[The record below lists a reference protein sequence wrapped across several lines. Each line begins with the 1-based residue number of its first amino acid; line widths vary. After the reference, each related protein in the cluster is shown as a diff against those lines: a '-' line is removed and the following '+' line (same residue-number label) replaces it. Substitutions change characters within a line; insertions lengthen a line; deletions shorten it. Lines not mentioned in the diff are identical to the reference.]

1 MSVPDTHEVRPAG
14 HEPGE
19 RGPLDKILNV
29 FAETHAGEGGSAVLL
44 SLSVFFLLVS
54 YYLVKTAREPLIL
67 ASGAEVKSYAS
78 VGQTLLLIPVTY
90 LYGLLSHRVGRLR
103 LITIVTLVFASNL
116 VLFFG
121 LNLVGVP
128 IGLAFYLWAGVF
140 NMMIV
145 AQFWSF
151 AADVYTEEQGKR
163 LFAIL
168 GIGSTVGAV
177 AGSGI
182 SAVLIKPVGVYG
194 LMVAAAIFLL
204 ASLGLTFIVNQREN
218 RQIAENK
225 AKTSENKPDEVEKPL
240 GAEGG
245 FKLILADRYLLLI
258 AVLAFTLNCVKT
270 NGEYILDRTLLE
282 HIKAILPH
290 GQNAHAFS
298 QAYIGEFKAQ
308 YFLYVNIATVVL
320 QLFVVSRVIKYLGVR
335 VALFVSPVLLLCGY
349 SGAVLFPVFSLIY
362 AVKITENTLD
372 YSLGNTS
379 RQALW
384 LLSSRDEKYKAKS
397 VIDATIVRAGDAL
410 AAGLTFVG
418 VTMHFVTEH
427 FIIANLVLIVI
438 WSIAM
443 VLLGREHK
451 KREAAHGKQASA
463 PEKQGEAHAAAAV
476 SA

>member
-1 MSVPDTHEVRPAG
+1 MAPPETNEDHAAA
-14 HEPGE
+14 HAA
-19 RGPLDKILNV
+19 RGPLEKILSV
-29 FAETHAGEGGSAVLL
+29 FADTHAGEGMSALL
-44 SLSVFFLLVS
+44 LTLSVFFLLVS
-54 YYLVKTAREPLIL
+54 YYLIKTAREPLIL

-90 LYGLLSHRVGRLR
+90 LYGVLSHRVGRLK
-103 LITIVTLVFASNL
+103 LIVVVTLIFASNL
-116 VLFFG
+116 VLFFA
-121 LNLVGVP
+121 LNALGVP

-140 NMMIV
+140 NMMSV

-151 AADVYTEEQGKR
+151 AADVYTEAQGKR

-182 SAVLIKPVGVYG
+182 AAALIHPIGVYG
-194 LMVAAAIFLL
+194 LMMAAAVFLL
-204 ASLGLTFIVNQREN
+204 ASLALTVVVHLREAKGVAARGLSPVGKEQ
-218 RQIAENK
+218 A
-225 AKTSENKPDEVEKPL
+225 DKPL

-245 FKLILADRYLLLI
+245 LALILADRYLLLI
-258 AVLAFTLNCVKT
+258 AVLAFLLNCVKT
-270 NGEYILDRTLLE
+270 NGEYILDRTLLAHVKE
-282 HIKAILPH
+282 IQPLGAH
-290 GQNAHAFS
+290 AHAFS

-308 YFLYVNIATVVL
+308 YFLYVNVATVVL
-320 QLFVVSRVIKYLGVR
+320 QLFAVSRIIKYLGVR
-335 VALFVSPVLLLCGY
+335 AALFVSPALLLFGY
-349 SGAVLFPVFSLIY
+349 SGTVLFPVLGLIY

-379 RQALW
+379 RQSLW

-418 VTMHFVTEH
+418 VTLHFATVH
-427 FIIANLVLIVI
+427 FIIANLVLIVA

-443 VLLGREHK
+443 TLLAREHK
-451 KREAAHGKQASA
+451 KREAEHGKAPLAAGALPKLVVAGSA
-463 PEKQGEAHAAAAV
+463 
-476 SA
+476 